1 MTNTE
6 RTTPESPKQATMTL
20 ESEAERQAFLA
31 KAGRTLLSS
40 LDYRETLQRLADL
53 AVPSLGDWCAVDMV
67 REDGTF
73 ARLAVAH
80 TDPQKVQ
87 LAHELWN
94 RYPPKSTD
102 PTGLANVLRTGAPE
116 MLAELPD
123 AMLEAGAQDPEHLAI
138 VKSLGLKAYMILPLT
153 AKDTVL
159 GALTLVQAES
169 GRSYRED
176 ELPFAAEFAKLAAIA
191 VDNARLFEGQIEARA
206 RAEASEE
213 TFRTFI
219 DNLPGLA
226 WTALADGYIDFYNR
240 GWYEYTG
247 TTFAEMQG
255 WGWAKVHDPEFL
267 PKVTARWKESIE
279 TGQPFE
285 MEFPLVGADKLPRW
299 FLTRV
304 NPLRDKTGKIVR
316 WFGTNTDVDDIRSAR
331 ALAEEMAAQ
340 SHDTARELL
349 ELRRQKEHAEQRV
362 AQLEAE
368 IANRRS

>member
-1 MTNTE
+1 MKLDTE
-6 RTTPESPKQATMTL
+6 AD
-20 ESEAERQAFLA
+20 RQAFLA

-40 LDYRETLQRLADL
+40 LEYRETLQRLADL
-53 AVPSLGDWCAVDMV
+53 AVPALGEWCAVDMV
-67 REDGTF
+67 RQDGSY

-80 TDPQKVQ
+80 SDPHKVQ
-87 LAHELWN
+87 LAHDLWD

-102 PTGLANVLRTGAPE
+102 ATGLANVLRTGVPE
-116 MLAELPD
+116 VLAQIPD
-123 AMLEAGAQDPEHLAI
+123 EMLEAAAKDPEHLAI
-138 VKSLGLKAYMILPLT
+138 IKSLGLKSYMLLPLT
-153 AKDTVL
+153 AKGTVL

-169 GRSYRED
+169 ARSYREE
-176 ELPFAAEFAKLAAIA
+176 ELPFAAEFARLAAIA
-191 VDNARLFEGQIEARA
+191 VENARLFEGQIEARA

-219 DNLPGLA
+219 DNLPELA

-247 TTFAEMQG
+247 TTFEEMQG
-255 WGWAKVHDPEFL
+255 WGWGKVHDPEYL
-267 PKVTARWKESIE
+267 PKVTARWKESIA

-285 MEFPLVGADKLPRW
+285 MEFPLIGTNKLPRW

-304 NPLRDKTGKIVR
+304 NPLRNKTGNIVR

-331 ALAEEMAAQ
+331 ALAEEVATQ
-340 SHDTARELL
+340 SHDTAREIL
-349 ELRRQKEHAEQRV
+349 ELRRRNERAEQRV

-368 IANRRS
+368 LKTRG